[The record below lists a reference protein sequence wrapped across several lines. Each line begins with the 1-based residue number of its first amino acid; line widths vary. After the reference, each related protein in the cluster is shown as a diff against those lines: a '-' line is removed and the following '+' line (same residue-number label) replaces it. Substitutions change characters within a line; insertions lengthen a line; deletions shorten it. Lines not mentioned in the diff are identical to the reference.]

1 MIDYSLVLAVTVGIA
16 VLLFLVL
23 VVRLQAFL
31 SLLIAS
37 IVVGLMAG
45 MPPMEVIQSIRD
57 GMGGTLGFVATVVG
71 LGAIFGAILERSG
84 GAQGIANYL
93 LKQFGEER
101 APTALV
107 ITGFIVAIPVF
118 LDVAFIILVPIVY
131 ALQRKTGKSLLLY
144 AMPLLGGLGITH
156 TFIPPTPGPI
166 AVAEIIGTDL
176 GSVILIGLITGIP
189 TAVIAGPLFAR
200 YIAKKIYVEVPEGV
214 EEPDETKEMPPIGLI
229 AIIIFVPI
237 LLIVVNTL
245 VTTSIGDSWA
255 LSEETKGI
263 VALIGHPFTALIIAN
278 LLAWYFL
285 GIRKGYTRNEL
296 LHISTD
302 SLTTAGTIILLTGA
316 GGAFKQLLVDTGAG
330 ATIANAVSA
339 GGMSHIL
346 FAFIL
351 AGIVRVLQGSAT
363 VAMITAAGLVAP
375 VLDPGASSLE
385 LAVIV
390 IATASGA
397 TILSHVNDSGFW
409 LVNRYLGLT
418 EKQTLQSWTLLE
430 TVIGVSGLIFC
441 FIVSLFI

>member
-1 MIDYSLVLAVTVGIA
+1 MIDFFLVLSVAVGIA
-16 VLLFLVL
+16 VLLLLVL

-37 IVVGLMAG
+37 IVVGLVAG
-45 MPPMEVIQSIRD
+45 MPATEIIESIQS

-93 LKQFGEER
+93 LAKFGEDR

-107 ITGFIVAIPVF
+107 ITGFVVAIPVF

-144 AMPLLGGLGITH
+144 GMPLLGGLGITH

-176 GSVILIGLITGIP
+176 GSVILIGLLAGIP
-189 TAVIAGPLFAR
+189 TAVIAGPIFAR
-200 YIAKKIYVEVPEGV
+200 YISRKIFVEVPEGV
-214 EEPDETKEMPPIGLI
+214 EEPDESKEMPPIGLI
-229 AIIIFVPI
+229 ALIIFIPI
-237 LLIVVNTL
+237 GLIVLKTL
-245 VTTSIGDSWA
+245 VATMGGAGAIPPA
-255 LSEETKGI
+255 LLEAI
-263 VALIGHPFTALIIAN
+263 NLVGHPFSALIIAN
-278 LLAWYFL
+278 LIAWYFL
-285 GIRKGYTRNEL
+285 GVRRGYSRGEL

-302 SLTTAGTIILLTGA
+302 SLTSAGTIILLTGA

-330 ATIANAVSA
+330 AAIANAVA
-339 GGMSHIL
+339 AAGMSHL
-346 FAFIL
+346 VLAFVL
-351 AGIVRVLQGSAT
+351 AAIVRVLQGSAT
-363 VAMITAAGLVAP
+363 VAMITGAGLMAP
-375 VLDPGASSLE
+375 IIDPGASNMD
-385 LAVIV
+385 LALIV
-390 IATASGA
+390 IAIASGA

-441 FIVSLFI
+441 LILSLFI